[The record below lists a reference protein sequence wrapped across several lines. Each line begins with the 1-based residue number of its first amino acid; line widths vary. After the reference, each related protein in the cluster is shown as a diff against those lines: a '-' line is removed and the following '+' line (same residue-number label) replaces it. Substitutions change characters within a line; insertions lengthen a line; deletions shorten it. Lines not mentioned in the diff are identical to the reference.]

1 MQVPNSQF
9 QPAVD
14 AWENLRNSIEDRQDF
29 VLEQL
34 DQLADQVEHL
44 VNLCS
49 QLREHETADSL
60 DNELNNQSVS
70 LNAA

>member
-1 MQVPNSQF
+1 MQVPNSHL

-44 VNLCS
+44 VSLCS
-49 QLREHETADSL
+49 QLREQETADSQ
-60 DNELNNQSVS
+60 DDELSIQPVS
-70 LNAA
+70 SNAA